1 MVISELTV
9 AQNHVRQVL
18 RDFGK
23 QVRQG
28 QERMRMVFDEHS
40 DRLRPGMAHMKD
52 LADALQ
58 EANEGARGV
67 VKSTESAMNWL
78 AETGD
83 EVL

>member
-1 MVISELTV
+1 M
-9 AQNHVRQVL
+9 QNHVREVL
-18 RDFGK
+18 RDFGQ

-28 QERMRMVFDEHS
+28 QERMRKLFDEHS
-40 DRLRPGMAHMKD
+40 DRLRPGIVHMKD
-52 LADALQ
+52 LAVALN
-58 EANEGARGV
+58 EANEGARSV

>member
-1 MVISELTV
+1 M
-9 AQNHVRQVL
+9 QNHVREVL
-18 RDFGK
+18 RDFGQ

-28 QERMRMVFDEHS
+28 QERMRKLFDENS
-40 DRLRPGMAHMKD
+40 DRLRSGIVHMKD
-52 LADALQ
+52 LANALN